1 MLWYPERQT
10 FVPTYPS
17 GPVRIRLVCL
27 ENQVVA
33 NPGNY
38 QRAKYFDYEHVCI
51 WPRPL
56 QQPHPPVVFPADSEE
71 GLELAAGH
79 RVPTGAAYRST
90 AKCLE
95 TFERYRAA
103 AQRHGWTPQP
113 HDHLLLRHIYVAES
127 NERAR
132 AEAAEHLHYFW
143 QYLMS
148 YHQGIMR
155 LLGQTLP
162 QRPAVVRR
170 AEDLPF

>member
-1 MLWYPERQT
+1 MGSRCAG
-10 FVPTYPS
+10 PS
-17 GPVRIRLVCL
+17 P
-27 ENQVVA
+27 
-33 NPGNY
+33 
-38 QRAKYFDYEHVCI
+38 
-51 WPRPL
+51 
-56 QQPHPPVVFPADSEE
+56 
-71 GLELAAGH
+71 
-79 RVPTGAAYRST
+79 GAAYRST

-170 AEDLPF
+170 AEDLPFWELDYDLCQREGLSIIGDPAYVIRELRAQEQALGCGVIMGLFQFGSMPHDLAMKNIRLFAKEVLPEVQKN

>member
-1 MLWYPERQT
+1 
-10 FVPTYPS
+10 
-17 GPVRIRLVCL
+17 L

-95 TFERYRAA
+95 IF
-103 AQRHGWTPQP
+103 
-113 HDHLLLRHIYVAES
+113 
-127 NERAR
+127 
-132 AEAAEHLHYFW
+132 
-143 QYLMS
+143 
-148 YHQGIMR
+148 
-155 LLGQTLP
+155 
-162 QRPAVVRR
+162 
-170 AEDLPF
+170 